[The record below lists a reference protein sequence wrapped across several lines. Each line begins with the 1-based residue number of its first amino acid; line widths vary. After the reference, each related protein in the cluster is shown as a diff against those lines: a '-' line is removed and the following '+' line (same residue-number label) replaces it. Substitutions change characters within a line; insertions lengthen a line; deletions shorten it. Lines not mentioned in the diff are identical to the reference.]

1 MSDPILSLLNDRLD
15 SYIKDLKFLV
25 SIDSGSFDKAG
36 VDAVNDWLEDRL
48 TRTGFLTERHSQ
60 KELGDNILGVIKGK
74 GRGKILL
81 IGHAD
86 TVFPLGT
93 AQERPMKI
101 EGDKILGPGTCDM
114 KAGLLAGVYAIE
126 ALNQRDFNNYESIT
140 YLCVSDE
147 EIGGARQ
154 SKPLLQSEA
163 RKADVALTLEAAREN
178 GDIVSARKGLCWYTL
193 EAFGKSAHAGVEP
206 EKGRNAIVAL
216 AQQVIALNVLNK
228 FKKGMTVN
236 PGVIEGGMAPNIIPD
251 YAKVRIDLRVAAKD
265 DIGEFEEEFRKFLTR
280 SIIPDVEYKF
290 QAEKNSF
297 CPPMERTNQVKHL
310 EKLAQKA
317 AEELGFTV
325 KGASTGGVSDAS
337 LVAAEGIPVLDGL
350 GPIGGL
356 DHSPNEY
363 IEMSSIV
370 PRTALLA
377 KLIMAISNDIKE

>member
-1 MSDPILSLLNDRLD
+1 MVADMSDPILSLLNDRLD
-15 SYIKDLKFLV
+15 SYIKDLNFLV

-48 TRTGFLTERHSQ
+48 TRTGFITERHTQ

-126 ALNQRDFNNYESIT
+126 TLNQRDFNNYESIT

-193 EAFGKSAHAGVEP
+193 EAFGKSAVQRLHRYFGAAGSGVFRILP
-206 EKGRNAIVAL
+206 IAACRRKQAL
-216 AQQVIALNVLNK
+216 A
-228 FKKGMTVN
+228 
-236 PGVIEGGMAPNIIPD
+236 PNRDNSCFRECLTHP
-251 YAKVRIDLRVAAKD
+251 YRFLDLCWPWGR
-265 DIGEFEEEFRKFLTR
+265 
-280 SIIPDVEYKF
+280 P
-290 QAEKNSF
+290 
-297 CPPMERTNQVKHL
+297 HL
-310 EKLAQKA
+310 KL
-317 AEELGFTV
+317 
-325 KGASTGGVSDAS
+325 
-337 LVAAEGIPVLDGL
+337 
-350 GPIGGL
+350 
-356 DHSPNEY
+356 
-363 IEMSSIV
+363 
-370 PRTALLA
+370 
-377 KLIMAISNDIKE
+377 